1 MTSNSASHSPHPAHE
16 SERTTL
22 ARQQTARL
30 RYFAAI
36 QFPILLAIIIYTNT
50 GDRSHL
56 LLPILLPVVAGG
68 GAALVYMNVSY
79 QKKVNDLRDHDST
92 R

>member
-1 MTSNSASHSPHPAHE
+1 MTSESAPQTPQTSHE
-16 SERTTL
+16 IERAEL
-22 ARQQTARL
+22 GRQQTTRL
-30 RYFAAI
+30 RHFALI
-36 QFPILLAIIIYTNT
+36 QFPLLLAIIAFTSF

-68 GAALVYMNVSY
+68 GAALIYMNVSY
-79 QKKVNDLRDHDST
+79 QKKINDLADHYGT